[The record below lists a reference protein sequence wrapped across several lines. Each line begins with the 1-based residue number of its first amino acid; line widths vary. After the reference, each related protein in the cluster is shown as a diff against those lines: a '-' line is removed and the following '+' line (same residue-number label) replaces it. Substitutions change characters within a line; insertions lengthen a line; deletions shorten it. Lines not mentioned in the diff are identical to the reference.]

1 MYYFRLKLGTET
13 VTLWLDTMTDKKEE
27 ILNKLSIAMDL
38 RSELITRRA
47 ELKRED
53 KDTTEISAEI
63 NSLRSKIIRL
73 RERLRYIIDAN

>member
-1 MYYFRLKLGTET
+1 
-13 VTLWLDTMTDKKEE
+13 MTDKKEE